1 MTDENRGGPARGG
14 ANPGGGPNPGGGR
27 GGDNRPGGGKGGPG
41 GGRGGGDRRD
51 GNRGGPRK
59 GGKGGAGPAKPVRV
73 ETYDT
78 LTEVLRGPDFK
89 IHKRVIAEKGA
100 HRPIKTE
107 YRLTREGLKDP
118 QYFPRLSDAQ
128 AASTAPLPEPEPEPE
143 PVVVEAEADA
153 SEAPAEPA
161 GTDQP
166 VDTAEPAPAGE
177 TGV

>member
-1 MTDENRGGPARGG
+1 
-14 ANPGGGPNPGGGR
+14 
-27 GGDNRPGGGKGGPG
+27 
-41 GGRGGGDRRD
+41 
-51 GNRGGPRK
+51 
-59 GGKGGAGPAKPVRV
+59 VRV

-78 LTEVLRGPDFK
+78 LTEVLRGADFR

-143 PVVVEAEADA
+143 PEVAAEAPETAAEAATGDPAASDHPADA
-153 SEAPAEPA
+153 HEPA
-161 GTDQP
+161 S
-166 VDTAEPAPAGE
+166 AGE
-177 TGV
+177 TGA